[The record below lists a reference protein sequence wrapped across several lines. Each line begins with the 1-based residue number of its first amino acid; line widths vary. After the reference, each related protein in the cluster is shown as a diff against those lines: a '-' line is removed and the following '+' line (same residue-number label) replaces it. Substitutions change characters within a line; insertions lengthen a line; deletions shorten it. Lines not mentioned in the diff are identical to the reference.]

1 MNISVCEI
9 AQLIKNTTDPRDC
22 PNDLT
27 IVFRYNIPGTDI
39 FVDAGSVGYP
49 TKTNDA
55 GDVEFADSS
64 RLGDWAIDQLT
75 TAGYYVA
82 DVTDVVMTDRD
93 FYIVFIMRS
102 C

>member
-1 MNISVCEI
+1 MNITVREI
-9 AQLIKNTTDPRDC
+9 AQLIKQTTDPRDC

-49 TKTNDA
+49 TETDDM
-55 GDVEFADSS
+55 GDVAFSDCSNLS
-64 RLGDWAIDQLT
+64 RWTIDQLS
-75 TAGYYVA
+75 TAGYYV
-82 DVTDVVMTDRD
+82 DSVTDVLMTGRD
-93 FYIVFIMRS
+93 FYFVFIMRN